1 MEIKIAD
8 AMPLWLTQI
17 LDLPYIEKTSFSK
30 YGRAYEKEQ
39 HKKIAFKE
47 RRA

>member
-17 LDLPYIEKTSFSK
+17 LNLPYIEKTSFSK
-30 YGRAYEKEQ
+30 YGRAYENEQ
-39 HKKIAFKE
+39 CKKIGLQE